1 MTDYFGFLPSTQLNS
16 MIDEATAIINERQ
29 EVDYYPY
36 RNALTKQIA
45 SELIDNLLVN
55 LVEVIPNA
63 ERQEAMRKIVATVER
78 ATETLLGILLGKDK
92 NEDILPSFYF
102 LKQDAMFLDNE
113 GMRRIGFQLDENT
126 AQTIQQGFEATN
138 KLPLD
143 SDDKAVF
150 KAALMA
156 MNEAALNHFITKFT
170 ETLKL
175 GMVKRKSIPVAK
187 AAIDK
192 GMALALNKLL
202 PQLPDDGLARLANFY
217 RPYLIHIDK
226 TAGKIT

>member
-16 MIDEATAIINERQ
+16 MIDEATAIINEQQ

-63 ERQEAMRKIVATVER
+63 ERQEAMRKIVATIER

-138 KLPLD
+138 QLPLD

-202 PQLPDDGLARLANFY
+202 PQLPDDGLSRLANFY

-226 TAGKIT
+226 TAGKIV

>member
-16 MIDEATAIINERQ
+16 MIDEATAIINEQQ

-138 KLPLD
+138 QLPLD

-226 TAGKIT
+226 TAGKIA

>member
-16 MIDEATAIINERQ
+16 MIDEATAIINEQQ

-63 ERQEAMRKIVATVER
+63 ERQEAMRKIVATIER

-126 AQTIQQGFEATN
+126 AQTIQQGFEATDQ
-138 KLPLD
+138 LPLD

-202 PQLPDDGLARLANFY
+202 PQLPDDGLSRLANFY

-226 TAGKIT
+226 TAGKIV

>member
-16 MIDEATAIINERQ
+16 MIDEATAIINEQQ

-102 LKQDAMFLDNE
+102 LKQDAMFLDNA

-138 KLPLD
+138 QLPLD

-202 PQLPDDGLARLANFY
+202 PQLPDDGLVRLANFY

-226 TAGKIT
+226 TAGKIA

>member
-1 MTDYFGFLPSTQLNS
+1 MTTYFGFLPSEKLSN
-16 MIDEATAIINERQ
+16 MIDEATTIINEKQ
-29 EVDYYPY
+29 DVDYFPY
-36 RNALTKQIA
+36 RNALTQQIA
-45 SELIDNLLVN
+45 SEQIDNLLLN
-55 LVEVIPNA
+55 LLDVIPNA
-63 ERQEAMRKIVATVER
+63 ERREAMRKIVGTVER
-78 ATETLLGILLGKDK
+78 ATETLLKILLGKDS

-102 LKQDAMFLDNE
+102 LKNDTVFLDSHGE
-113 GMRRIGFQLDENT
+113 RRVGFLLADTTVAIIEK
-126 AQTIQQGFEATN
+126 GFAATDN
-138 KLPLD
+138 SPMSD
-143 SDDKAVF
+143 SDKAAF

-156 MNEAALNHFITKFT
+156 MNEAALYHFITKFT

-217 RPYLIHIDK
+217 RPYLVRIDK
-226 TAGKIT
+226 SNSP

>member
-16 MIDEATAIINERQ
+16 MIDEATAIINEQQ

-113 GMRRIGFQLDENT
+113 GMRRIGFQLDENM

-138 KLPLD
+138 QLPLD

-202 PQLPDDGLARLANFY
+202 PQLPDDGLVRLANFY

>member
-1 MTDYFGFLPSTQLNS
+1 MTTYFGFLPSQKLS
-16 MIDEATAIINERQ
+16 DLIDEATTIIHDQ
-29 EVDYYPY
+29 QDIDYYPY
-36 RNALTKQIA
+36 RNNLTQQIA

-63 ERQEAMRKIVATVER
+63 ERKEAMRKIAGTVER
-78 ATETLLGILLGKDK
+78 ATETLLNILLGKDK

-102 LKQDAMFLDNE
+102 LKQESMFLDHDDK
-113 GMRRIGFQLDENT
+113 RRIGFLLDNATASAIQKGFAATENS
-126 AQTIQQGFEATN
+126 
-138 KLPLD
+138 PM
-143 SDDKAVF
+143 SDADKALF
-150 KAALMA
+150 KTALMV
-156 MNEAALNHFITKFT
+156 MNEAALCHFITKFT

-217 RPYLIHIDK
+217 RPYLTHIETIHID
-226 TAGKIT
+226 